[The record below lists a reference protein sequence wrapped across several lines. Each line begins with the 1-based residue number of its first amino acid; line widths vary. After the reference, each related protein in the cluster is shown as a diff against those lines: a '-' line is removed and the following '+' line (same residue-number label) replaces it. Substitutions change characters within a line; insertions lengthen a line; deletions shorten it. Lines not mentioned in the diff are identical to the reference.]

1 MGQPRVL
8 PIVRWAFIALI
19 AVAAGSLAINFA
31 RFSDA
36 VRERARL
43 ARLSQGLL
51 RDYRELRQAESG
63 RGRLDPAV
71 LAARRA
77 SLAARPE
84 NLALSVAATTKNA
97 VHVLA
102 SVAVSSFGTVLAG
115 VLIMVFVNRRL
126 TRPLNLLLDAT
137 ERFAAGEL
145 DLRVPYERGDEMGT
159 LVAAFNEMARRLER
173 TLRRLEN
180 ERATL
185 EARVRAVTAELR
197 ALTLTDEMT
206 GLPNLRHLRQ
216 EFARLAERAAQG
228 KDPFLF
234 VVVDAE
240 GLKEFNET
248 FGREAGNLVL
258 IAIARCVRAA
268 ARESDFVARYSGVR
282 FAVLMPGLAALP
294 TRFIERIEDDLAS
307 IGRLIKVRTD
317 KRVQLRLSVGVA
329 RFPTDGETI
338 QALANAAGRDLLK
351 NRERAGETTAVASP
365 LARAREELDAGA

>member
-31 RFSDA
+31 WFSDA
-36 VRERARL
+36 LRERARL
-43 ARLSQGLL
+43 ARLSRGLL
-51 RDYRELRQAESG
+51 RDYQELRQAESG
-63 RGRLDPAV
+63 RRRLDPAV
-71 LAARRA
+71 VAARRA
-77 SLAARPE
+77 NLAARSE
-84 NLALSVAATTKNA
+84 SLALSVATTTKNT

-102 SVAVSSFGTVLAG
+102 SVAVSSFGTVFAG
-115 VLIMVFVNRRL
+115 VLIMMFVNRRL

-145 DLRVPYERGDEMGT
+145 DLRVPYERGDEMGS

-185 EARVRAVTAELR
+185 EARVRAATAELR

-228 KDPFLF
+228 KDPFLL

-294 TRFIERIEDDLAS
+294 SRFIERIEDDLAS

-317 KRVQLRLSVGVA
+317 KRVELRLSVGVA
-329 RFPTDGETI
+329 RFPTDGETL

-351 NRERAGETTAVASP
+351 NRERVGETTAVASP